1 MKKEIIQ
8 FTPNPQKCTQAL
20 NFFACKQGGR
30 INKMKSFK
38 LVFLADRYHMRKY
51 GRFATNDNYFA
62 MQYGPVPSKTKE
74 IAESNDFLDE
84 ESKEYSSQYID
95 PINNLEL
102 DSTNEVNLDIFSE
115 SDIESLNFAWEKFG
129 HLNQFELAELSH
141 SYPEWSKYK
150 STIVRSSCYPMNPLD
165 FLKDPIDPVD
175 KCYELD
181 DENRKLIR
189 EQILE
194 RSLIDSLWR

>member
-8 FTPNPQKCTQAL
+8 FTSNPQKCTQAL
-20 NFFACKQGGR
+20 NFFARKQGGR
-30 INKMKSFK
+30 INKMKTFK

-51 GRFATNDNYFA
+51 GRFITNDNYFA
-62 MQYGPVPSKTKE
+62 MEYGPVPSNTKE

-84 ESKEYSSQYID
+84 EIKEYSSQYIN
-95 PINNLEL
+95 PVNNLEL
-102 DSTNEVNLDIFSE
+102 DSTNEVDLEIFSE

-129 HLNQFELAELSH
+129 HLDQFELADLSH

-150 STIVRSSCYPMNPLD
+150 SVIVRGSCYPMNPLD
-165 FLKDPIDPVD
+165 FLKDPVDPVD

-181 DENRKLIR
+181 NEDKKLIK

-194 RSLIDSLWR
+194 KSLIDSLWR